1 MACDTPANCRE
12 VHLLRL
18 SDSTCSLAHSLAGM
32 SGCVGVVS
40 WGGVSGRVLVPMRE
54 CGVFLWGRV
63 VVVEF
68 FAGLIADESDVVTW
82 AREREA
88 EGWHGLN
95 ISDHLASNGQS
106 YPHLLVTL
114 AQVAAVTETVKVTS
128 GYANTL
134 IRNPVDFAHAAMT
147 LQQAS
152 GGRFEAGLGA
162 GWAQEEAHYM
172 GIDFPDGPGRARRF
186 EEAARIVSEVL
197 RTGGCHFSGEF
208 HTAALDDV
216 RIDVDAPPPF
226 VVAVGGP
233 WTCANVAP
241 LADRV
246 EVVPNAVALRSG
258 TLNLAGWADG
268 TPERIKQLVGW
279 VKDAN
284 PDAAIGIGCFA
295 AAGDNPAVESISRV
309 FGDGPLSGMAGE
321 PAAVA
326 DTLHRFSELGIDRC
340 LVMGLVPGT
349 YETLAHELL

>member
-1 MACDTPANCRE
+1 M
-12 VHLLRL
+12 
-18 SDSTCSLAHSLAGM
+18 
-32 SGCVGVVS
+32 
-40 WGGVSGRVLVPMRE
+40 GGRSRAVTG
-54 CGVFLWGRV
+54 

-68 FAGLIADESDVVTW
+68 FAGLIADEPDVVAW
-82 AREREA
+82 ARQREDQ
-88 EGWHGLN
+88 GWDGLN

-114 AQVAAVTETVKVTS
+114 TQVAAVTSGVKVVS

-147 LQQAS
+147 LQQFS

-162 GWAQEEAHYM
+162 GWAQEEAEFM
-172 GIDFPDGPGRARRF
+172 GIEFPDGPGRARRF
-186 EEAARIVSEVL
+186 LEAATIVSGIL

-208 HTAALDDV
+208 FTSALDDV
-216 RIDVDAPPPF
+216 RIDVDVRPPF

-258 TLNLAGWADG
+258 KLNLAGWADG
-268 TPERIKQLVGW
+268 TPDRIRDLVGW

-284 PDAAIGIGCFA
+284 PEASIGIGCFA
-295 AAGDNPAVESISRV
+295 AAGNSPAVESISRI
-309 FGDGPLSGMAGE
+309 FGDGPLAGMAGE

-326 DTLHRFSELGIDRC
+326 DALRGLGDLGIDRC

-349 YETLAHELL
+349 YDTLAQELF